1 MKRLAF
7 CFAITLGTAGCA
19 GSIPQS
25 PILEGLGQGMQA
37 GAQSY
42 QPQRPVN
49 CTSNVIGGTTFTNC
63 Y

>member
-1 MKRLAF
+1 MTRLA
-7 CFAITLGTAGCA
+7 ALYLLAVSLAGCA

-25 PILEGLGQGMQA
+25 PVLEGLGQGMQA